1 MTKYEELPESTKES
15 HRKANMRYS
24 QKMEKQVKINL
35 HKENDA
41 DIIAALEA
49 CGNVQGYIK
58 SLIRRDIDPNK
69 PDELIDPWHL
79 RRWINARWSEFA
91 PNSEYPLK
99 AMEILDQIDREIRWK

>member
-1 MTKYEELPESTKES
+1 MAVSDLSKLTMEKVKRAYADLPESTKES

-41 DIIAALEA
+41 DIIAVLEA

-58 SLIRRDIDPNK
+58 ALIRKDK
-69 PDELIDPWHL
+69 GLEQ
-79 RRWINARWSEFA
+79 
-91 PNSEYPLK
+91 K
-99 AMEILDQIDREIRWK
+99 

>member
-1 MTKYEELPESTKES
+1 MAVRDLSELTMEKAKRAYADLPESTKES

-41 DIIAALEA
+41 DIIAALET

-58 SLIRRDIDPNK
+58 ALIR
-69 PDELIDPWHL
+69 
-79 RRWINARWSEFA
+79 A
-91 PNSEYPLK
+91 
-99 AMEILDQIDREIRWK
+99 DQAAKKQ